1 MSLSISISSNTLSLN
16 NINNISTDWNGDA
29 SLIYAFNYE
38 SFSLLLSSLEKQTL
52 IMWVHHQKILNKCT
66 ISEGYVADEII
77 TSAAGARIRV
87 GNTDAEGR
95 MAMADCVHHM
105 KLKVILWI

>member
-1 MSLSISISSNTLSLN
+1 MSLSLSISSNTLSLN
-16 NINNISTDWNGDA
+16 NINNISTDRNGDA

-52 IMWVHHQKILNKCT
+52 IMWVHHPKKLNKCT

-77 TSAAGARIRV
+77 TSAAGV